1 MNGYRRNSRS
11 KNGNIRSSRCS
22 RKSKEIIKCKDNNK
36 IIFHTTND
44 IRSCRYTSIRVRSY
58 CKAFSRRGL
67 LLVLAEEDDYR

>member
-11 KNGNIRSSRCS
+11 KNGNIRSRRYS

-44 IRSCRYTSIRVRSY
+44 IRSGRYTSSSDRSY
-58 CKAFSRRGL
+58 FKAFSRRGL